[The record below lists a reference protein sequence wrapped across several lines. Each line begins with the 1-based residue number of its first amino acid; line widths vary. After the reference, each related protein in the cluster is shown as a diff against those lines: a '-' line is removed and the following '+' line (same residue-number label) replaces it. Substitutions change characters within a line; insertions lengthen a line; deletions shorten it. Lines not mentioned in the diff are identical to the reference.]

1 MIKATLV
8 LLAAHAIIPCLRRRS
23 AAERHALWVASLA
36 AAAVVPLLAWLLPS
50 WEPAWA
56 QGVADAW
63 PAAFGRGAVATSAG
77 DIVVRATD
85 VEAGSWSLLGAL
97 PALWMLGSAMLFGR
111 LAVHALRMRR
121 VAVSGAVVHGRQTA
135 IADEVAARLG
145 LRRPELVV
153 SGQVAIPLAWG
164 ASRPHLLLP
173 PSAEAWSDER
183 LRAVCAH
190 EMAHIARGDWLVHLT
205 AEIVC
210 RVYWFH
216 PLMWMARSR
225 LGRESE
231 QAADDIVL
239 GLGTDGAAYASHLLE
254 IVRAAQSD
262 RRPAATVAM
271 ARASGLERRIT
282 VLLDGLVNRARLS
295 RRRAAAIGLSACA
308 VAAMLA
314 TLGARTPAAIEI
326 RTSNLP
332 PIDESVVLLAGSDSA
347 PVQDI
352 RPIDHAPGDTAPLVI
367 EYTTPPLYSDEA
379 RRAGIEGT
387 VVVRARI
394 DTAGRVSAPRVSRA
408 LGGGL
413 DQNAVVAVRQ
423 WRFRPG
429 TRNGVAVPMDVE
441 ITIAFT
447 RRNDAINAQIAND
460 MVSLVG
466 PGVTPPQAVRVV
478 QPLRPAT
485 GGAGTVVLDVV
496 LLENGT
502 PRIVRILRSLGPDA
516 DDVAV
521 RAFEQWRFSP
531 ALKDGRPIKVRVNA
545 EVRFHG

>member
-1 MIKATLV
+1 MIKATFV

-36 AAAVVPLLAWLLPS
+36 TAAMVPLLSSLLPS
-50 WEPAWA
+50 WEPDWA

-85 VEAGSWSLLGAL
+85 VDARSWFTAGAL
-97 PALWMLGSAMLFGR
+97 PALWILGSAVLFGR
-111 LAVHALRMRR
+111 LAVQALRIRR
-121 VAVSGAVVHGRQTA
+121 VAVSGVVVHGRRTA
-135 IADEVAARLG
+135 IANDVASRLG
-145 LRRPELVV
+145 LCRPELVTSV
-153 SGQVAIPLAWG
+153 QVAIPLAWG
-164 ASRPHLLLP
+164 ARRPHLLLP
-173 PSAEAWSDER
+173 PAADAWSDER

-190 EMAHIARGDWLVHLT
+190 EMAHIARGDWLAHLM
-205 AEIVC
+205 AEIAC
-210 RVYWFH
+210 GIYWFH
-216 PLMWMARSR
+216 PLMWMARNR

-239 GLGTDGAAYASHLLE
+239 GLGTTGADYASHLLE
-254 IVRAAQSD
+254 IVRAAQPK
-262 RRPAATVAM
+262 RRSGATVAM
-271 ARASGLERRIT
+271 ARGSGLERRIT
-282 VLLDGLVNRARLS
+282 VLLDGFVNRARLS
-295 RRRAAAIGLSACA
+295 RRRAVVVGLSASA

-332 PIDESVVLLAGSDSA
+332 PIDDSVVGLAGGDSA

-352 RPIDHAPGDTAPLVI
+352 RLLDAAPGDAAPLVV

-379 RRAGIEGT
+379 RRAGIEGI

-394 DTAGRVSAPRVSRA
+394 DAAGRVIAPRVTQP
-408 LGGGL
+408 LGWGL

-429 TRNGVAVPMDVE
+429 TRLGVAIPMDVA
-441 ITIAFT
+441 IQIAFT
-447 RRNDAINAQIAND
+447 RRTDGINAQIAND

-521 RAFEQWRFSP
+521 RTFEQWRFSP
-531 ALKDGRPIKVRVNA
+531 ALKDGRPIKVRVKA
-545 EVRFHG
+545 EVKFDG

>member
-1 MIKATLV
+1 
-8 LLAAHAIIPCLRRRS
+8 
-23 AAERHALWVASLA
+23 
-36 AAAVVPLLAWLLPS
+36 
-50 WEPAWA
+50 EPDWA
-56 QGVADAW
+56 RGMAGVW
-63 PAAFGRGAVATSAG
+63 PAAFSRGDVATSAG

-85 VEAGSWSLLGAL
+85 VEARAWSISGTV
-97 PALWMLGSAMLFGR
+97 PALWMLGSAILFARLAVQALRLRRMALSGVVPHGR
-111 LAVHALRMRR
+111 LA
-121 VAVSGAVVHGRQTA
+121 A
-135 IADEVAARLG
+135 IATEVASRLG
-145 LRRPELVV
+145 LRRPELIV
-153 SGQVAIPLAWG
+153 SEEVAIPLAWG

-173 PSAEAWSDER
+173 PSADAWSDER

-190 EMAHIARGDWLVHLT
+190 EMAHIARGDWLVHLM

-210 RVYWFH
+210 RIYWFH
-216 PLMWMARSR
+216 PLLWMARTR

-231 QAADDIVL
+231 QAADDMVL
-239 GLGTDGAAYASHLLE
+239 GLGTSGADYASHLLE
-254 IVRAAQSD
+254 IVRAAQPE
-262 RRPAATVAM
+262 RTPAATVAM
-271 ARASGLERRIT
+271 ARTSGLERRIT
-282 VLLDGLVNRARLS
+282 MLLDGLVNRARLS
-295 RRRAAAIGLSACA
+295 RRRAAAIGISAGA

-314 TLGARTPAAIEI
+314 TLGARTPGAIEI

-332 PIDESVVLLAGSDSA
+332 PIDDSVVRLAGGDSA

-352 RPIDHAPGDTAPLVI
+352 RLIDSVPGDTAPLVV

-387 VVVRARI
+387 VVVRAHV
-394 DTAGRVSAPRVSRA
+394 DAAGRVNAPRVTRA
-408 LGGGL
+408 LGWGL

-423 WRFRPG
+423 WSFRPG
-429 TRNGVAVPMDVE
+429 TRNGVATPMDVE
-441 ITIAFT
+441 IAIGFT

-466 PGVTPPQAVRVV
+466 PGVTPPQAVRVM

-485 GGAGTVVLDVV
+485 GGAGMVVLDVV

-516 DDVAV
+516 DDMAV

-531 ALKDGRPIKVRVNA
+531 ALKDGRPIKVRVSA
-545 EVRFHG
+545 EVRFDG